1 MPASSTLATDGLVK
15 NSLAARLRAEIMS
28 GTLAPGAR
36 IVEGKWAPL
45 FGVAQG
51 SVREA
56 INLLAQDGFVT
67 KESGRSARVI
77 HFSERAV
84 AQLYELRGVIE
95 GSARLAV
102 SALRILRL
110 CRRPW
115 SLCGSRQSRG
125 IAKGCSITIC
135 DFMSNYA
142 SSPATHSCWSTRAA
156 SFSPFLHLCG
166 CE

>member
-77 HFSERAV
+77 HLSERAV

-95 GSARLAV
+95 GLAARLAV
-102 SALRILRL
+102 SAHSDLAALQAAVVAM
-110 CRRPW
+110 
-115 SLCGSRQSRG
+115 RQS
-125 IAKGCSITIC
+125 AKSGDCERLL
-135 DFMSNYA
+135 DNDLRF
-142 SSPATHSCWSTRAA
+142 HVE
-156 SFSPFLHLCG
+156 LC
-166 CE
+166 